1 MLKGKNEKILIKND
15 IYDKYGRIYITKGI
29 HIVVDEER
37 KEFFQEIGIWDQI
50 KDIGGVFNREKEHK
64 LFQDEIMKIKQKY
77 HAVDEKSFN
86 KAVKLISDI
95 MFEDDIFKKIPY
107 LNTLAEHATWY
118 YTHSINVAITS
129 VLLAE
134 NIGFSKTVIK
144 EIAIGALLH
153 DIGVIFVDQEILE
166 KLDWELNEEELDI
179 KKKHCGLGVKAVK
192 SMRIPHISEAIIE
205 QHHEKLDGSGYP
217 RALKGKEILT
227 EAHIVAIADTFDTQT
242 TYKSKGVKN
251 DINEV
256 LDEMYSLPERY
267 NQEYIKALIG
277 FFHEDV

>member
-1 MLKGKNEKILIKND
+1 MIKGKNEKILIKND
-15 IYDKYGRIYITKGI
+15 IYDKYGRIYITKGT

-50 KDIGGVFNREKEHK
+50 RGIEAAFNREKEHK
-64 LFQDEIMKIKQKY
+64 LFQDETMKIKQRY

-86 KAVKLISDI
+86 KAVTLISDI

-107 LNTLAEHATWY
+107 LNTLAEYATWY

-134 NIGFSKTVIK
+134 NLGFSKTVIK

-166 KLDWELNEEELDI
+166 KIEWELNEEELDI
-179 KKKHCGLGVKAVK
+179 KKKHCVLGVKAVK
-192 SMRIPHISEAIIE
+192 AVRIPHISEVIIE

-217 RALKGKEILT
+217 MQLKGEEILS
-227 EAHIVAIADTFDTQT
+227 EAHIVGIADTFDTKT
-242 TYKSKGVKN
+242 TYKSKVDKN

-256 LDEMYSLPERY
+256 LDEMYNLPERY
-267 NQEYIKALIG
+267 NQEYIKVLIG